1 MEFMAKTG
9 KSLKE
14 LIQDVY
20 EIVGPFD
27 FSRDD
32 LHLTEA
38 KKHAIVQHCA
48 DGHITKIGD
57 MDVVKYENIDG
68 HKYFLPGDRWVMI
81 RPSGTEPVLRV
92 YAQAPDMDQVK
103 DTLRLTHDTLNQIG

>member
-9 KSLKE
+9 KSLKQ
-14 LIQDVY
+14 LIQDIY
-20 EIVGPFD
+20 DIVGPFK

-32 LHLTEA
+32 LHITEA
-38 KKHAIVQHCA
+38 AKQKIIQHCVA
-48 DGHITKIGD
+48 GGITEIGGLP
-57 MDVVKYENIDG
+57 VEKYEDIDG
-68 HKYFLPGDRWVMI
+68 HKYYLPGDRWVMM

-103 DTLRLTHDTLNQIG
+103 DILAKTHETLNAI